1 MRHRKNKY
9 RVSVLQ
15 HILTK
20 GIDDGTNENVA
31 YRHKEMCK
39 PSHNHAPPTTPAEL
53 LIFLSKLLVFYLNF
67 WFAIFPAVYTSCLHI

>member
-1 MRHRKNKY
+1 MNTEL
-9 RVSVLQ
+9 VSDLQ

-20 GIDDGTNENVA
+20 GIDHGTNENVT

-39 PSHNHAPPTTPAEL
+39 PSHYHAPLTTPAEV

-67 WFAIFPAVYTSCLHI
+67 WFATFPALYTSCLHI